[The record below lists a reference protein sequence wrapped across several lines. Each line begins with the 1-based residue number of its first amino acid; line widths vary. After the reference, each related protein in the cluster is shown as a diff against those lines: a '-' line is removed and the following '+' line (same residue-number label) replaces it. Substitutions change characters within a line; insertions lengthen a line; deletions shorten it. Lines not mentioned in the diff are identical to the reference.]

1 MIPVSPNTD
10 GVADTKG
17 SVMTM
22 STEQDRLMCL
32 DAQWKII
39 FNEQIRAPIYA
50 VGHYINYLRKYV
62 HGDKAGSGAPP
73 MVLREGISP
82 MSYLLRKL
90 KLDLKMSYDSFLYE
104 FVSPNYDGLS
114 LLFGLLRKLQNS
126 SPGNQKSASVS
137 SKHSSVEEYKR
148 MVTDEHDCLLCIKF
162 TLRLKHAQ
170 DQLLENFTNLE
181 TLVWSLLSSN
191 TKSRI
196 TSLEVLTLGLAVP
209 GGFDKVF
216 DTFTYMR
223 LKLGESVRFKLL
235 ISMLNNR
242 GSGHVLF
249 QVACMR
255 FLNALLNCPS
265 SGSLRVYLQEELRMA
280 GFELAPLVENCNGD
294 GLEFDDLRKELEDWQ
309 ARYINVDTLLRK
321 HRFDF
326 RASRDRRYDRAD
338 GQVNY
343 AVVHGQPQVNPRK
356 DTRTDHLASKSVPN
370 LSQVN
375 GLLRDDVTITYT
387 VNGVAQEVEHWAEER
402 YNLSQI
408 GHRLTSMAQQR
419 GEEAKIYQD
428 VPNMSYTFPDIRHYI
443 MTYDITCLT
452 GDAPD
457 VLLRLLNINN
467 HQDTDISTTNSHNP
481 HHIGGFLNL
490 SKKLQSISECEDR
503 LKLIGF
509 MNHYNT
515 RLKELRTKISQVNR
529 ATESM
534 LRNPKMKQLFEIILE
549 FGTRMNGLNRESERG
564 FKISSLESLSRSH
577 VSSNDNTQTVLD
589 YLVTEVSAHYPEV
602 RDWYHELDADLP
614 STVSIRVM
622 EKQLDYLKNGVKI
635 LNMEALQYP
644 DVDTLKNFLAAAPD
658 AHVQVGEDFA
668 KMMSQY
674 KEVCTMLGETDEME
688 PRDVFDMVT
697 RFAADYRLTVEKM
710 ERLNRAST
718 PRRPVSGGS
727 VPRSQKGGASDFD
740 EVRSDSTLT
749 KKIDAQIASV
759 SKRRGSS
766 LNCFHDTS
774 TDNVPPAIARR
785 KRLSKNKSVPQK
797 SSPSKGWFSFGRK
810 SKSLS
815 QPDLHREPLSSST
828 FEQKLHKDGSSSKTS
843 LDGNWVLSPRPAL
856 PKDFRGQTAWKS
868 EPELTHSPGHYLPD
882 FVKTKAPRES
892 NGVIPQT
899 FMFPNKIPTVS
910 NLSKELEDT
919 KEGKG
924 SPNQD
929 YSETPTPVG
938 TMRSYTAELAEILD
952 DFEQTLY
959 AHDEDTPR
967 YMDGDTSNTMGPI
980 VFV

>member
-1 MIPVSPNTD
+1 
-10 GVADTKG
+10 
-17 SVMTM
+17 
-22 STEQDRLMCL
+22 
-32 DAQWKII
+32 
-39 FNEQIRAPIYA
+39 
-50 VGHYINYLRKYV
+50 
-62 HGDKAGSGAPP
+62 
-73 MVLREGISP
+73 
-82 MSYLLRKL
+82 
-90 KLDLKMSYDSFLYE
+90 
-104 FVSPNYDGLS
+104 
-114 LLFGLLRKLQNS
+114 
-126 SPGNQKSASVS
+126 
-137 SKHSSVEEYKR
+137 
-148 MVTDEHDCLLCIKF
+148 
-162 TLRLKHAQ
+162 
-170 DQLLENFTNLE
+170 
-181 TLVWSLLSSN
+181 
-191 TKSRI
+191 
-196 TSLEVLTLGLAVP
+196 
-209 GGFDKVF
+209 
-216 DTFTYMR
+216 
-223 LKLGESVRFKLL
+223 
-235 ISMLNNR
+235 MLNNR

-294 GLEFDDLRKELEDWQ
+294 GLEYDDLRKELDDWQ

-321 HRFDF
+321 NRLDF

-343 AVVHGQPQVNPRK
+343 AVVQGQPQVNPRK
-356 DTRTDHLASKSVPN
+356 DTRTAHLASKSVPN
-370 LSQVN
+370 LSQAN
-375 GLLRDDVTITYT
+375 GPLRDDVTITYT
-387 VNGVAQEVEHWAEER
+387 SNGQEVEHWAEER

-408 GHRLTSMAQQR
+408 GHKLTSMTQQR

-457 VLLRLLNINN
+457 VLLRLLNMNN
-467 HQDTDISTTNSHNP
+467 HDTDLSTTNSHNP
-481 HHIGGFLNL
+481 HHTGDFLNL

-509 MNHYNT
+509 MNHYNS
-515 RLKELRTKISQVNR
+515 RLKELRTKINQVNR
-529 ATESM
+529 ASESI
-534 LRNPKMKQLFEIILE
+534 LHNPKMKQLFE
-549 FGTRMNGLNRESERG
+549 
-564 FKISSLESLSRSH
+564 LSRSH

-589 YLVTEVSAHYPEV
+589 YLVAEVGAHYPEV

-644 DVDTLKNFLAAAPD
+644 DVDTLKTFLKAAPD
-658 AHVQVGEDFA
+658 AHVQVEEDFA

-674 KEVCTMLGETDEME
+674 KEVCTMLGETDDVE
-688 PRDVFDMVT
+688 PRDICDMVT

-710 ERLNRAST
+710 ERLNRTSVS
-718 PRRPVSGGS
+718 RRPVSAGS
-727 VPRSQKGGASDFD
+727 VPRSKRVGTGDFD
-740 EVRSDSTLT
+740 DVKSDATLE
-749 KKIDAQIASV
+749 KKITAQIASV

-766 LNCFHDTS
+766 LNCFNDTS

-828 FEQKLHKDGSSSKTS
+828 FEEKLHKDGSSSKTS
-843 LDGNWVLSPRPAL
+843 FDGNWVLHPRPAL
-856 PKDFRGQTAWKS
+856 PKDFRSQTAWKS
-868 EPELTHSPGHYLPD
+868 EPELTHSTGHYLPD
-882 FVKTKAPRES
+882 FLKTKGPRES
-892 NGVIPQT
+892 NGDIHQT
-899 FMFPNKIPTVS
+899 FMFPSKMPTVS

-919 KEGKG
+919 KEGQG
-924 SPNQD
+924 SPEPD
-929 YSETPTPVG
+929 YSQNHSPVG

-959 AHDEDTPR
+959 AHDEDTPK
-967 YMDGDTSNTMGPI
+967 YMDGDTSKNMGPV

>member
-1 MIPVSPNTD
+1 MEWRELREILYP
-10 GVADTKG
+10 G

-22 STEQDRLMCL
+22 STEEDRLMCL
-32 DAQWKII
+32 DEQWKII

-50 VGHYINYLRKYV
+50 VGHYISYLRKYV
-62 HGDKAGSGAPP
+62 HGDKAGPGRPP

-104 FVSPNYDGLS
+104 FVGPNYDGLS

-126 SPGNQKSASVS
+126 SPGNQKSSSVS

-162 TLRLKHAQ
+162 TLRLKLAQ
-170 DQLLENFTNLE
+170 EQLLENFTNLE

-191 TKSRI
+191 TKSRV

-294 GLEFDDLRKELEDWQ
+294 GLEFDDLRKELDDWQ

-321 HRFDF
+321 NRLDF
-326 RASRDRRYDRAD
+326 RASRDRRYDRVD

-343 AVVHGQPQVNPRK
+343 AVVQGQPQVNPRK
-356 DTRTDHLASKSVPN
+356 DTRTAHLASKSVPN
-370 LSQVN
+370 LSQAN

-387 VNGVAQEVEHWAEER
+387 VNGQEVEHWAEER

-408 GHRLTSMAQQR
+408 GHRLTSMTQQR

-457 VLLRLLNINN
+457 VLLRLLNMNN
-467 HQDTDISTTNSHNP
+467 HDTDLSTTNNP
-481 HHIGGFLNL
+481 HHTGDFLNL

-503 LKLIGF
+503 LKLLGF
-509 MNHYNT
+509 MNHYNS
-515 RLKELRTKISQVNR
+515 RLKELRTKINQINR
-529 ATESM
+529 ASGSM
-534 LRNPKMKQLFEIILE
+534 LHNPKMKQLFE
-549 FGTRMNGLNRESERG
+549 
-564 FKISSLESLSRSH
+564 LSRSH
-577 VSSNDNTQTVLD
+577 VSSSDNTQTVLD

-602 RDWYHELDADLP
+602 RDWYYELDADIP

-644 DVDTLKNFLAAAPD
+644 DVETLKTFLKAAPD
-658 AHVQVGEDFA
+658 AHVQVEEEFT

-674 KEVCTMLGETDEME
+674 KEVCTMLGETDDVE
-688 PRDVFDMVT
+688 PRDICDMVT

-710 ERLNRAST
+710 ERLNRTSVS
-718 PRRPVSGGS
+718 RRPVSAGS
-727 VPRSQKGGASDFD
+727 VPRSKKAGTADFD
-740 EVRSDSTLT
+740 DIRTDATLE
-749 KKIDAQIASV
+749 KKINAQIASV

-766 LNCFHDTS
+766 LNCFNDTS
-774 TDNVPPAIARR
+774 NDNVPPAIARR

-828 FEQKLHKDGSSSKTS
+828 FEEKLHKDGSSSKTS
-843 LDGNWVLSPRPAL
+843 LDGNWVLHPRPAL
-856 PKDFRGQTAWKS
+856 PKDFRSQTAWKS
-868 EPELTHSPGHYLPD
+868 EPELTHSTDHYLPD
-882 FVKTKAPRES
+882 FLKTKGPRES
-892 NGVIPQT
+892 NGDIHQT
-899 FMFPNKIPTVS
+899 FMFPTKMPTLS
-910 NLSKELEDT
+910 NLPKELEDT
-919 KEGKG
+919 KEGQG
-924 SPNQD
+924 SPEPD
-929 YSETPTPVG
+929 YSQNQSPVG

-959 AHDEDTPR
+959 AHDEDTPK
-967 YMDGDTSNTMGPI
+967 YMDGDISKTMGPV